1 MQQKE
6 LETAF
11 CGLGIWLPWNHHC
24 FRFSKACSIY
34 RFRKLYTGGVSAYY
48 NCWTELMFS
57 PRISR
62 GSLHSITSSIALT
75 EVSEN
80 GYRVVVKL
88 LIERDDVE
96 IDSKSKLDGHTPLL
110 WVVMR
115 RHEVI
120 VKLMQS

>member
-1 MQQKE
+1 
-6 LETAF
+6 
-11 CGLGIWLPWNHHC
+11 
-24 FRFSKACSIY
+24 
-34 RFRKLYTGGVSAYY
+34 
-48 NCWTELMFS
+48 MFS

-88 LIERDDVE
+88 VIELDDVE
-96 IDSKSKLDGHTPLL
+96 IDSKSKFDGHTPLL